1 MGKVYVTGMG
11 LVTALGI
18 GVKANRQG
26 LITGKSGIGYAKH
39 LNSLLRDQFPA
50 AEVNYSTR
58 DLQQFVPNQG
68 RLQQSRLVLLA
79 AIALQEAL
87 ESVHPNWHT
96 EHTGYSTTPRTGF
109 INSTTVGGM
118 ADVEFEYEQ
127 MIDPLVPRISPHLGD
142 SLDCAHGTEELARHF
157 GLTGFIGTVST
168 ACSSSANAVMYG
180 ARLIKG
186 GILDRAVCGG
196 VDTLTRFTINGF
208 NSLKNIDKNPC
219 KPFDANRNGLNL
231 GEGAAYLVL
240 ESEEAVR
247 KSGQIPLAQLSGY
260 CNFNEA
266 FHPTAPSPDGAG
278 AFQAMLGAIKQSGLQ
293 PGDISCINAHGT
305 ATINNDI
312 AEGHALRRL
321 FGSQIPPFSST
332 KSFTGH
338 TLAPSGAIEAIYS
351 ILGILNNEIYPV
363 LNFETPMPEI
373 GLIPVTRLVTG
384 AENQHVLSNS
394 FGFGGNNASLLFSK
408 YE

>member
-26 LITGKSGIGYAKH
+26 LVTGTSGIGYAKH
-39 LNSLLRDQFPA
+39 LKSLLRDQFPA
-50 AEVNYSTR
+50 AEVDYSTN
-58 DLQQFVPNQG
+58 DLLQFVAHRGQ
-68 RLQQSRLVLLA
+68 LQESRLVLLA
-79 AIALQEAL
+79 AIAIQEAL
-87 ESVHPNWHT
+87 ESASPFRLVDNPGHAT
-96 EHTGYSTTPRTGF
+96 APRTGF
-109 INSTTVGGM
+109 INATTVGGM
-118 ADVEFEYEQ
+118 ADVEYEYEQ
-127 MIDPLVPRISPHLGD
+127 MIDPQVPRISPHLGD

-168 ACSSSANAVMYG
+168 ACSSSANAIMYG

-186 GILDRAVCGG
+186 GILDRAICGG

-240 ESEEAVR
+240 ESEESIR
-247 KSGQIPLAQLSGY
+247 KSVQKPLAQLSGY

-278 AFQAMLGAIKQSGLQ
+278 AYQAMLGAIEQAGLQ
-293 PGDISCINAHGT
+293 PADISCINAHGT

-312 AEGHALRRL
+312 AEGHALQRL
-321 FGSQIPPFSST
+321 FGNQVPPFSST

-351 ILGILNNEIYPV
+351 ILSILNNEIYPV

-384 AENQHVLSNS
+384 AKNRHVLSNS